1 MSLYAISLFVHVVSD
16 IGMFVGVGV
25 WVFGLIM
32 LRRIS
37 RVEQIRPIV
46 AMMELSERTYSVAG
60 PLLLLSGIYM
70 TVTVWGWETAWINV
84 ALGSI
89 LLMIPLGPVIVAPRI
104 KAIHKAAE
112 ETPDG
117 PLPQA
122 LAAQISDPLM
132 STAQQT
138 MACILFGV
146 VFLMTT
152 KPDLVG
158 SLVVILVSVVVG
170 ALTGLPLWLSGRR
183 KAASGASS

>member
-1 MSLYAISLFVHVVSD
+1 
-16 IGMFVGVGV
+16 
-25 WVFGLIM
+25 
-32 LRRIS
+32 
-37 RVEQIRPIV
+37 
-46 AMMELSERTYSVAG
+46 
-60 PLLLLSGIYM
+60 
-70 TVTVWGWETAWINV
+70 
-84 ALGSI
+84 
-89 LLMIPLGPVIVAPRI
+89 
-104 KAIHKAAE
+104 
-112 ETPDG
+112 
-117 PLPQA
+117 
-122 LAAQISDPLM
+122 M